1 MIYYKCNKDNK
12 QTKGR
17 SLKMNVVK
25 KERIQPLD
33 KVTDF
38 LKTTTRFEELTY
50 NLMKAVVL
58 MEQKGTTNMRKVIE
72 NYITPATDEN
82 WKIGLKRNF
91 ENARLLFE
99 EQDVELKLY
108 EENEHYHI
116 GISFKTTDKLD
127 PDLLAGMLLQDIYK
141 KKLFALGNV
150 VHYDKLLMSD
160 YTEYVNRVLK
170 SNYQKA
176 IDITLSELKRRK
188 VTTSTESLDLDNGV
202 YHSLALEF

>member
-1 MIYYKCNKDNK
+1 
-12 QTKGR
+12 
-17 SLKMNVVK
+17 MNLVK

-33 KVTDF
+33 KVTEF
-38 LKTTTRFEELTY
+38 LKTTTRFEELAY
-50 NLMKAVVL
+50 NLMKAVIL
-58 MEQKGTTNMRKVIE
+58 MEQKGSTNMRKVIE

-99 EQDVELKLY
+99 EQDVELKLF

-141 KKLFALGNV
+141 AKLFALGNV
-150 VHYDKLLMSD
+150 LHYDKLLMAD
-160 YTEYVNRVLK
+160 YTEYVNKVLK
-170 SNYQKA
+170 ANYQKA
-176 IDITLSELKRRK
+176 IDITLSELKRRN
-188 VTTSTESLDLDNGV
+188 VTVFTETHNLYDGTYYD
-202 YHSLALEF
+202 LALKF

>member
-1 MIYYKCNKDNK
+1 
-12 QTKGR
+12 
-17 SLKMNVVK
+17 MNLVK

-38 LKTTTRFEELTY
+38 LETTTRFEDLTY
-50 NLMKAVVL
+50 NLMKAVIL
-58 MEQKGTTNMRKVIE
+58 MEQQGLKNMRKVIE

-99 EQDVELKLY
+99 EQGIELKLT

-127 PDLLAGMLLQDIYK
+127 PDLLAGMLLKDIYK
-141 KKLFALGNV
+141 KKNFSITSV
-150 VHYDKLLMSD
+150 VYYDKLLMKD
-160 YTEYVNRVLK
+160 YDKYLNKELK
-170 SNYQKA
+170 EHYQKA
-176 IDITLSELKRRK
+176 IDLTLSELKRRQVK
-188 VTTSTESLDLDNGV
+188 VFTETFESEDEEFNTIV
-202 YHSLALEF
+202 LEF